1 MDRLERPEGKEKGP
15 HFKFH
20 ASKESGNVV
29 LKVTDAAIGYDS
41 KVISNPITFELRK
54 HHAMAVVGPNGIG
67 KSTLLK
73 SILGNIPFIHGSA
86 TFGTNVQ
93 TGYYDQEQQNLHDKK
108 TVLNEIWDDHPNM
121 LEKDVRSL
129 LGSFLFIGDDVKKV
143 VHNLSGG
150 EKARLTLTKLALQ
163 EDNFLML
170 DEPTNHL
177 DIDSKEVLES
187 ALIDFEGTIL
197 FVSHDRYFINQVADT
212 VLEITPEGSNLY
224 LGNYDYYL
232 EKKAE
237 LEAIEAAKEAEQSQ
251 DDQQVSKTS
260 QKQLDYKKSK
270 ELQKQQRKL
279 QRLVD
284 DAESEM
290 ERLEEL
296 KANIEQEMTLPDN
309 FNDPQK
315 MDELHT
321 KLSNATNDLNEAE
334 SKWTELSLE
343 LEELQ

>member
-1 MDRLERPEGKEKGP
+1 
-15 HFKFH
+15 
-20 ASKESGNVV
+20 
-29 LKVTDAAIGYDS
+29 
-41 KVISNPITFELRK
+41 
-54 HHAMAVVGPNGIG
+54 
-67 KSTLLK
+67 
-73 SILGNIPFIHGSA
+73 
-86 TFGTNVQ
+86 
-93 TGYYDQEQQNLHDKK
+93 
-108 TVLNEIWDDHPNM
+108 
-121 LEKDVRSL
+121 
-129 LGSFLFIGDDVKKV
+129 V

-251 DDQQVSKTS
+251 DDQQVSKPS
-260 QKQLDYKKSK
+260 PKQLDYKKSK
-270 ELQKQQRKL
+270 EL
-279 QRLVD
+279 
-284 DAESEM
+284 
-290 ERLEEL
+290 
-296 KANIEQEMTLPDN
+296 
-309 FNDPQK
+309 
-315 MDELHT
+315 
-321 KLSNATNDLNEAE
+321 
-334 SKWTELSLE
+334 
-343 LEELQ
+343 